1 MHLAYMAYAFG
12 CACDVSRKCVHY
24 YMYTNLLYELGL
36 VGMKGKYGTCK
47 VTAGNDVCVCLLRY
61 KSYHI
66 VCTTISGAICDAC
79 LMK

>member
-1 MHLAYMAYAFG
+1 MAYVFG

-36 VGMKGKYGTCK
+36 VGMKGKYGTFK
-47 VTAGNDVCVCLLRY
+47 VTTGNDVCVCLLRY
-61 KSYHI
+61 KNYHVVI
-66 VCTTISGAICDAC
+66 TPISGAICDAC